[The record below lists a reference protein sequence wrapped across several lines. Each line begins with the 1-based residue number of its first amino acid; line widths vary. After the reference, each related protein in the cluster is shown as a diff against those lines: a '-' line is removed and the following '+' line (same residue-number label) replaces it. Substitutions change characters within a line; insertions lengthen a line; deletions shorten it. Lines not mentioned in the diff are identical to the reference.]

1 MSTPTWSRALV
12 TGSSAGIGAAMARHL
27 AAAGTDLVVVARDE
41 ARLDGLASELA
52 TAHDVS
58 VEVLPADL
66 TTDAGVTSVAARLQ
80 ATDAPVDLLVNNAGF
95 GVNGDFL
102 DVEPER
108 LVGMIDLNVTA
119 LVRLTRA
126 ALPAMLAARRG
137 TVMNIS
143 SLASLQPSPGFAVYG
158 ATKAFVTTF
167 GESVH
172 EELRGTPVT
181 VTTVLPGFT
190 RTEFQ
195 ERAGYADPGHGIPD
209 LLWQDAPTVAA
220 EALAGAAKG
229 RALVVCGPLN
239 KATAIATGPLP
250 RGLKRRAVA
259 MVARRF

>member
-1 MSTPTWSRALV
+1 MPAPTWSRALV
-12 TGSSAGIGAAMARHL
+12 TGASSGIGAALARQL
-27 AAAGTDLVVVARDE
+27 AAGGTDLVLVARDE
-41 ARLDGLASELA
+41 ARLDGLATELA

-58 VEVLPADL
+58 AEVLPADL
-66 TTDAGVTSVAARLQ
+66 TTDDGVTTVAGRLG
-80 ATDAPVDLLVNNAGF
+80 ATDAAVDLLVNNAGF
-95 GVNGDFL
+95 GVNGDLL

-126 ALPAMLAARRG
+126 ALPAMLTAGRG
-137 TVMNIS
+137 TVLNIS

-195 ERAGYADPGHGIPD
+195 ERAGYADPAHGIPD

-229 RALVVCGPLN
+229 RAVVVCGPLN

-250 RGLKRRAVA
+250 RSLKRRMVA
-259 MVARRF
+259 MMARRF